1 MLHFFA
7 VSISFWKDI
16 SVLPTVDT
24 FPKSFCFLAIWVQ
37 KLCQSCQLNWEQ
49 LLGNSLI
56 SLILKSYPT
65 TKMPLIF
72 SLSLFFLLF
81 FARTLITIKKRL
93 GDSGS
98 LVLPL
103 LILYKLLAQLL
114 FMIHLSILLSVETF
128 YPIHYWL
135 ERVPQVS
142 S

>member
-1 MLHFFA
+1 MRSVDSLMPKVPMLHFFA

-56 SLILKSYPT
+56 SLILKSYPM

-103 LILYKLLAQLL
+103 FWFCISCLPNCCSWYIFLYYCL
-114 FMIHLSILLSVETF
+114 
-128 YPIHYWL
+128 
-135 ERVPQVS
+135 
-142 S
+142 